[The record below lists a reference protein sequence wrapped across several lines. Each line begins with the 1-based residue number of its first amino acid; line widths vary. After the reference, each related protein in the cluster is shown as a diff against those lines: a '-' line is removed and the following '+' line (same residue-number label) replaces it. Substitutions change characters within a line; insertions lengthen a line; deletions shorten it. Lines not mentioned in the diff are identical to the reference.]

1 MPRHPER
8 RSAFALYG
16 AVLIALTS
24 MLIVNRGTPLYDGVG
39 FPDQPYRYV
48 HPPSGYRQQYK
59 PTEAR
64 TTLRVVKGTNADDG
78 LISSGESG
86 PQVAMYI
93 QPGGLQVLDA
103 ATAVTV
109 RARPVSASAP
119 PVDGSLNS
127 NVYDVDF
134 GPHPVRIDQ
143 GDSGAPNV
151 TLREAVFQNVLA
163 VMEYRPA
170 GGGAWRRLQTG
181 QVGRDVFLGAL
192 QGPGQY
198 VLIQPA
204 TGTAHSARNDG
215 SRLQLLLILGFCLLV
230 VAAALVA
237 VRRTS
242 PRDSESND
250 SPDGSA

>member
-1 MPRHPER
+1 MLWHLGR
-8 RSAFALYG
+8 RCAFALYG
-16 AVLIALTS
+16 SVLVVFTSILIAG
-24 MLIVNRGTPLYDGVG
+24 RGTPLYDGVG

-48 HPPSGYRQQYK
+48 HPPSGYQQKYK

-64 TTLRVVKGTNADDG
+64 TTLRVVKGSNVDDG

-103 ATAVTV
+103 ATVVTV
-109 RARPVSASAP
+109 RARPVTASAP

-134 GPHPVRIDQ
+134 GSHPVRVDQ

-151 TLREAVFQNVLA
+151 TLREAVFQTVLA

-170 GGGAWRRLQTG
+170 GGAWRRLQTG

-204 TGTAHSARNDG
+204 SGTAHSARNDG
-215 SRLQLLLILGFCLLV
+215 GRLQLLLIVGFCLLV
-230 VAAALVA
+230 VVAALVA
-237 VRRTS
+237 VRRLSTS
-242 PRDSESND
+242 ADEPTE
-250 SPDGSA
+250 PPTETA